1 MNEIEEKIKRAIA
14 KKAVGYSAKE
24 VVEEY
29 QDDDG
34 VLKLTRRKVTK
45 KHVPPDTQAAK
56 MVMEGFAPNPVENM
70 TDEEL
75 EAEKQRLLNSLKEN
89 QNENTK
95 ND

>member
-1 MNEIEEKIKRAIA
+1 MNEREEKIKRAIA

-56 MVMEGFAPNPVENM
+56 MVMEGFALTSVENM

-75 EAEKQRLLNSLKEN
+75 EAEKQRLLDSLKEK

>member
-1 MNEIEEKIKRAIA
+1 MNELEEKIRRAMA

-29 QDDDG
+29 SDDDG

-56 MVMEGFAPNPVENM
+56 IVMEGFNSAAVENM

-75 EAEKQRLLNSLKEN
+75 EAEKQRLLKSLKEKE
-89 QNENTK
+89 NETEN

>member
-56 MVMEGFAPNPVENM
+56 MVMEGFASNPVENM